1 MLSVASVLRGSRSKG
16 RTLATQH
23 LQQLRQ
29 TQPGTYSS
37 LSPSSCSPLARWT
50 GLVRKQS
57 TVAVQET
64 TPTSVTTPI
73 LNTTSSAIRSDAQA
87 ALHSYTNTTSS
98 TSSST
103 IMIPNSTKLEPITI
117 VRLPELKPSEPKES
131 GKFADHQLPEQMAVM
146 YACLAT
152 GEMERAR
159 RIFMVL
165 HKNNPEDMFLL
176 TDIRM
181 HNTFMECYMN
191 ASPSPRTK
199 DALKWFE
206 SLSKYRVKPDLT
218 SFAIL
223 IKGFI
228 KMDSMHTA
236 KVMVMEMQ
244 KAGFTVED
252 LRNSP
257 DLHTEDV
264 EKINDVVQMLK
275 PASTKLSNFNPEIKS
290 TTTTGTTTSKT
301 GAASAIFTPSPS
313 EYAEVTPVTNAK
325 NEPVIGVRLMRD
337 TLDALAL
344 KDLNRFERQLK
355 LEERSYQ
362 AALDK
367 MEHDRKGVPE
377 QLNVRPL
384 KGYLWQW
391 HQALK
396 ASIEMELKRVEQTLE
411 KRGMSEDAALDRD
424 RLLYGPF
431 LKLLSPNKL
440 AIITIVELLRLN
452 NSGGIIEGMKSA
464 RALIGV
470 GKAVESEYN
479 AEQIAKKSNKALV
492 DHRHNVHE
500 LYGNGR
506 LFNIAIRKAETKR
519 TEAMHPTDWTPV
531 WPETT
536 RAKVGSVLA
545 TLLMDCAK
553 VQIPSFDPETNKKI
567 IEEIPAFYHA
577 YQYSKGQRI
586 GVIKVHNHI
595 SEILAKEPVGDVI
608 HPRLLPMLVHPRPW
622 LTYNDGGYLNAQSII
637 MRIRHCPQQF
647 EYLRKA
653 HDEGLL
659 FRVYNGLDVLG
670 KTRWAVNKKVL
681 GTVLEAWNSG
691 KEFGKIPAAAGAVEE
706 LPKPDDYETSTK
718 AKGKW
723 LAENRK
729 LKVDAKNHHS
739 LRCDVNYKI
748 EIARAF
754 ADEPMFFPHNLDFR
768 GRAYPIP
775 PLFNHLGNDLCRGLL
790 MFDEA
795 KPLGSKGFTW
805 LKIHLAN
812 LAGFD
817 KHSLTARAQFTMDH
831 LEDIFDSADKPMEGR
846 QWWLKAEDP
855 WQCLATC
862 IEIADAIRSGDPEN
876 YMSRIPVHQDG
887 TCNGLQHYAAL
898 GGDMAGAQQV
908 NLVPSDSPQDVY
920 SGVAK
925 AVERMLETQAAAGNE
940 SAQMLVGKVT
950 RKIVKQTVMTNVYGV
965 TFIGARAQIENRLK
979 ETAGIPEDQVR
990 QLSTYL
996 TQQVFASIGEM
1007 FTGARA
1013 IQDWLA
1019 ESARRIAK
1027 SVPASV
1033 VNPETE
1039 EIHENLVNNGRR
1051 KKTKTTKQAIA
1062 DQQMTSVIWTTPL
1075 NLPIVQPYRKMEHK
1089 QVRTNLQSL
1098 TIKDPSQASPVNVQ
1112 KQRTAFPPNFIHSLD
1127 ATHMLMSAVGCVEA
1141 GLTFA
1146 SVHDSYWT
1154 HARDVEVMNEVL
1166 RKQFIELHSN
1176 NIMETLQKEFMER
1189 YKDYLYPVTLVVAN
1203 PGEPVKE
1210 GMIAWDDERV
1220 RRKYPNG
1227 LLATKDSS
1235 SDFLPDPEELADEP
1249 FLPMGTM
1256 GEDEDDDSSS
1266 TSTKK
1271 KTTKKT
1277 AKKHDPKS
1285 VFHFV
1290 DDDDD
1295 EHDLSSVVI
1304 EEDEE
1309 ELQAEAKALG
1319 KALRRQTHGKKKKA
1333 SNKLYN
1339 SWDAISFP
1347 PLPDRGEFDV
1357 RNVAESDYFFS

>member
-1 MLSVASVLRGSRSKG
+1 MLAVASTLRNHRAALAYTQPL
-16 RTLATQH
+16 RTRLSLPSTLRFRPRHRPHSTAAVEESVQPLSHSAPGPILA
-23 LQQLRQ
+23 RQ
-29 TQPGTYSS
+29 TED
-37 LSPSSCSPLARWT
+37 L
-50 GLVRKQS
+50 
-57 TVAVQET
+57 
-64 TPTSVTTPI
+64 
-73 LNTTSSAIRSDAQA
+73 
-87 ALHSYTNTTSS
+87 ALHSYTSS
-98 TSSST
+98 A
-103 IMIPNSTKLEPITI
+103 KLEPIQI
-117 VRLPELKPSEPKES
+117 IRLPEIRPNEPRES

-159 RIFMVL
+159 RIFLAL
-165 HKNNPEDMFLL
+165 HKNNPDDMLVL
-176 TDIRM
+176 GDIRM
-181 HNTFMECYMN
+181 HNSFMECYMN
-191 ASPSPRTK
+191 ATPNPKTK

-206 SLSKYRVKPDLT
+206 SLPKYKVKPDLT

-223 IKGFI
+223 IKGFV

-236 KVMVMEMQ
+236 KVMLMEMQ
-244 KAGFTVED
+244 KAGYTIDE
-252 LRNSP
+252 LRQCP
-257 DLHTEDV
+257 DLQAEDV
-264 EKINDVVQMLK
+264 DRIEGVITMLNPASARLK
-275 PASTKLSNFNPEIKS
+275 PLMPEITS
-290 TTTTGTTTSKT
+290 TTPSSSEFV
-301 GAASAIFTPSPS
+301 AAN
-313 EYAEVTPVTNAK
+313 PVKNSK
-325 NEPVIGVRLMRD
+325 NETVIGVQLMRS
-337 TLDALAL
+337 TLDALSM
-344 KDLNRFERQLK
+344 KDLDSYERQMK

-362 AALDK
+362 SALEK
-367 MEHDRKGVPE
+367 MEYDKGNLPE
-377 QLNVRPL
+377 QINIKPL
-384 KGYLWQW
+384 RTYLWQW

-396 ASIEMELKRVEQTLE
+396 ASIKLELKRVEAVLE
-411 KRGMSEDAALDRD
+411 KRSTSDDASLDRD

-431 LKLLSPNKL
+431 LKMLSPDKL
-440 AIITIVELLRLN
+440 SIITILELLRLN

-479 AEQIAKKSNKALV
+479 AEQMAKKSNKALF
-492 DHRHNVHE
+492 DQRYSVHQ
-500 LYGNGR
+500 LYGSGK
-506 LFNIAIRKAETKR
+506 LFNMAVRKVETKR
-519 TEAMHPTDWTPV
+519 SETMHPTDWTPV
-531 WPETT
+531 WPEST
-536 RAKVGSVLA
+536 RAKVGSVLT

-553 VQIPSFDPETNKKI
+553 VQIPSFDPETNARI
-567 IEEIPAFYHA
+567 VEEIPAFYHA
-577 YQYSKGQRI
+577 YQYSKGQRV

-595 SEILAKEPVGDVI
+595 SEILSKEPVGAVI

-622 LTYNDGGYLNAQSII
+622 LAYNSGGYLNAQSTI
-637 MRIRHCPQQF
+637 MRIRHCPQQYN
-647 EYLRKA
+647 YLKKA
-653 HDEGLL
+653 HEEGLL
-659 FRVYNGLDVLG
+659 FRIYNGLDVLG
-670 KTRWAVNKKVL
+670 RTRWAVNKKVL
-681 GTVLEAWNSG
+681 TTVLEAWNSG
-691 KEFGKIPAAAGAVEE
+691 KEFAKIPAAANSIED
-706 LPKPDDYETSTK
+706 LPKPDDYETSSK
-718 AKGKW
+718 AKAKW
-723 LAENRK
+723 LADNRK
-729 LKVDAKNHHS
+729 LKLDAKNHHS

-790 MFDEA
+790 QFDEP
-795 KPLGSKGFTW
+795 KPLGAKGFTW

-817 KHSLTARAQFTMDH
+817 KHSLSARAQFTMDH
-831 LEDIFDSADKPMEGR
+831 LDDIFDSADKPMEGR
-846 QWWLKAEDP
+846 RWWLKAEDP

-862 IEIADAIRSGDPEN
+862 IEVADAIRSGDPET
-876 YMSRIPVHQDG
+876 YMSRVPVHQDG

-920 SGVAK
+920 SGVAQ
-925 AVERMLETQAAAGNE
+925 AVERMLEKQAAAGVE
-940 SAQMLVGKVT
+940 SAQILVGKMT

-979 ETAGIPEDQVR
+979 ETEGIPEDKVR
-990 QLSTYL
+990 ALSTYL
-996 TQQVFASIGEM
+996 TQQVFASLGEM

-1027 SVPASV
+1027 SVPKSV
-1033 VNPETE
+1033 VNPETD
-1039 EIHENLVNNGRR
+1039 EIQDNPSNKRR
-1051 KKTKTTKQAIA
+1051 KKKTSKQAIA

-1098 TIKDPSQASPVNVQ
+1098 TIKDPTQASPVNVQ

-1154 HARDVEVMNEVL
+1154 HACDVEVMNEVL
-1166 RKQFIELHSN
+1166 RKQFIALHSN
-1176 NIMETLQKEFMER
+1176 NIMKNLQNEFMER

-1203 PGEPVKE
+1203 PGEEVGE

-1220 RRKYPNG
+1220 RRKNAKIESPT
-1227 LLATKDSS
+1227 AQTAHKDE
-1235 SDFLPDPEELADEP
+1235 FLPDPPAPEDEP
-1249 FLPMGTM
+1249 MT
-1256 GEDEDDDSSS
+1256 SSS
-1266 TSTKK
+1266 LPSS
-1271 KTTKKT
+1271 
-1277 AKKHDPKS
+1277 PKRKGTNM
-1285 VFHFV
+1285 FHFG
-1290 DDDDD
+1290 DDEDD

-1309 ELQAEAKALG
+1309 ELEAEARAMG
-1319 KALRRQTHGKKKKA
+1319 RALRKRNKKKTT
-1333 SNKLYN
+1333 SKLFH
-1339 SWDAISFP
+1339 SWDPITFP
-1347 PLPDRGEFDV
+1347 PLPDRGDFDV

>member
-1 MLSVASVLRGSRSKG
+1 MLSVASVMRGSRI
-16 RTLATQH
+16 RATQH
-23 LQQLRQ
+23 LQHIRPQPLRQ
-29 TQPGTYSS
+29 PR
-37 LSPSSCSPLARWT
+37 LSAF
-50 GLVRKQS
+50 VRNQS
-57 TVAVQET
+57 TVALEET
-64 TPTSVTTPI
+64 
-73 LNTTSSAIRSDAQA
+73 A
-87 ALHSYTNTTSS
+87 APHINAVPSREAPLHSYTP
-98 TSSST
+98 SSSR
-103 IMIPNSTKLEPITI
+103 LEPIQI
-117 VRLPELKPSEPKES
+117 VRLPELKASEPRES

-165 HKNNPEDMFLL
+165 HKNNPEDMLVL
-176 TDIRM
+176 GDIRM
-181 HNTFMECYMN
+181 HNSFMDAYMN

-206 SLSKYRVKPDLT
+206 SLSKYKVKPDLT

-236 KVMVMEMQ
+236 KVMMMEMQ
-244 KAGFTVED
+244 KAGFTIDD
-252 LRNSP
+252 LRNCP
-257 DLHTEDV
+257 DLQLDDV
-264 EKINDVVQMLK
+264 EKVNSVVQMLK
-275 PASTKLSNFNPEIKS
+275 PASAKLEPLIAKPAA
-290 TTTTGTTTSKT
+290 TTPPT
-301 GAASAIFTPSPS
+301 S
-313 EYAEVTPVTNAK
+313 EYAEVNPVKNSK
-325 NEPVIGVRLMRD
+325 NETVIGVKLMRD
-337 TLDALAL
+337 TLDALAM
-344 KDLNRFERQLK
+344 KNLNRYERQVK

-362 AALDK
+362 SALDK
-367 MEHDRKGVPE
+367 MQHDKSSIPD

-384 KGYLWQW
+384 KAYLWQW

-396 ASIEMELKRVEQTLE
+396 ASIKVELKRIESTLE
-411 KRGMSEDAALDRD
+411 RRSMSEDAALDKD

-431 LKLLSPNKL
+431 LKLLSPDKL
-440 AIITIVELLRLN
+440 SIITILELLRLN

-479 AEQIAKKSNKALV
+479 AEQMTKKSNKALF
-492 DHRHNVHE
+492 DQRYSVHE
-500 LYGNGR
+500 LYGNGK
-506 LFNIAIRKAETKR
+506 LFNMAIRKAETKR
-519 TEAMHPTDWTPV
+519 SEAMHPTDWTPV
-531 WPETT
+531 WPEST
-536 RAKVGSVLA
+536 RAKVGSVLT

-553 VQIPSFDPETNKKI
+553 VQIPSFDPETNQKI
-567 IEEIPAFYHA
+567 VEEIPAFYHA

-595 SEILAKEPVGDVI
+595 SEILSTEPVGAVI

-622 LTYNDGGYLNAQSII
+622 LAYNDGGYLNAQSTI
-637 MRIRHCPQQF
+637 MRIRHCPQQYD
-647 EYLRKA
+647 YLRKA
-653 HDEGLL
+653 HEEGLL

-691 KEFGKIPAAAGAVEE
+691 KEFGKIPAAVGMIED

-723 LAENRK
+723 LADNRK
-729 LKVDAKNHHS
+729 LKLDAKNHHS
-739 LRCDVNYKI
+739 LRCDVNYKV

-817 KHSLTARAQFTMDH
+817 KHSLSARAQFTMDH

-846 QWWLKAEDP
+846 RWWLKAEDP

-862 IEIADAIRSGDPEN
+862 IEVADAIRSGDPEN
-876 YMSRIPVHQDG
+876 FMSRIPVHQDG

-920 SGVAK
+920 TGVAQ
-925 AVERMLETQAAAGNE
+925 AVERMLEKQAAEGVE
-940 SAQMLVGKVT
+940 SAQILVGKVT

-979 ETAGIPEDQVR
+979 ETEGIPEDQVR
-990 QLSTYL
+990 TLSTYL

-1027 SVPASV
+1027 SVPKSV

-1039 EIHENLVNNGRR
+1039 EIHENLVNNNKR
-1051 KKTKTTKQAIA
+1051 KKAKTSKQAIA

-1166 RKQFIELHSN
+1166 RKQFIMLHSN
-1176 NIMETLQKEFMER
+1176 NIMANLQNEFMER

-1203 PGEPVKE
+1203 PGEPVGE
-1210 GMIAWDDERV
+1210 GMIAWDDERI
-1220 RRKYPNG
+1220 RRKNSKAIETG
-1227 LLATKDSS
+1227 KGDV
-1235 SDFLPDPEELADEP
+1235 FLPDPTEVQDEP
-1249 FLPMGTM
+1249 FVSMGTV
-1256 GEDEDDDSSS
+1256 GKPNKKDSN
-1266 TSTKK
+1266 
-1271 KTTKKT
+1271 
-1277 AKKHDPKS
+1277 
-1285 VFHFV
+1285 VFHFG
-1290 DDDDD
+1290 DDEDD
-1295 EHDLSSVVI
+1295 EHDLSSVII

-1309 ELQAEAKALG
+1309 ELEAEAKAMG
-1319 KALRRQTHGKKKKA
+1319 KALRKRSKKKA
-1333 SNKLYN
+1333 ANKLFH
-1339 SWDAISFP
+1339 SWDPISFP
-1347 PLPDRGEFDV
+1347 PLPDKGEFDV
-1357 RNVAESDYFFS
+1357 RKVAESDYFFS